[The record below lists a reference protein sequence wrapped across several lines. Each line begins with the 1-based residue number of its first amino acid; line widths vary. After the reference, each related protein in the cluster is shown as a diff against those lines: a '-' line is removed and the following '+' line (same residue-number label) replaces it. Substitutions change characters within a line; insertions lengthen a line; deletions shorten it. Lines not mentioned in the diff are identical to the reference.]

1 MMKRSTRVSFI
12 KTKNYL
18 IYMRYM
24 LISKNEPYGKKN
36 SFKHFIGYN
45 DDDDLIRSLCIK
57 SP

>member
-1 MMKRSTRVSFI
+1 
-12 KTKNYL
+12 
-18 IYMRYM
+18 M

-45 DDDDLIRSLCIK
+45 DDDDDDLIRSLCIK